1 MAIFPPETPKMLAN
15 TKVLPALF
23 NVPDEKLSQREKQWL
38 FFRRKRQKCSPIQK
52 YCLRFLTS
60 PTKNYLNEKS
70 SGYFSAGNAKN
81 ARQYKSIACAF
92 QRPRRKT
99 ISTRKVVAIFPPET
113 KKMLANTKVLPALFN
128 VPDEKLLIMIAARL
142 KFIKTFL
149 L

>member
-1 MAIFPPETPKMLAN
+1 M
-15 TKVLPALF
+15 
-23 NVPDEKLSQREKQWL
+23 
-38 FFRRKRQKCSPIQK
+38 
-52 YCLRFLTS
+52 RFLTS

-81 ARQYKSIACAF
+81 ARQYKSIVCAF

-99 ISTRKVVAIFPPET
+99 ISTRKAVAIFPPET
-113 KKMLANTKVLPALFN
+113 PKMLANTKVLHALFN